1 MLNEEQK
8 VEPASENGNTTK
20 PPVSGSTDM
29 FGTIM
34 TCLPKYSNCQ
44 LCKYKNEP
52 QDSDVCTYC
61 AKHNKSTEYYR

>member
-1 MLNEEQK
+1 MK
-8 VEPASENGNTTK
+8 ENSKNNKNSLLGI
-20 PPVSGSTDM
+20 SGRTDI

-34 TCLPKYSNCQ
+34 TCLPRYSNCQ

-52 QDSDVCTYC
+52 QNSDVCTYC

>member
-1 MLNEEQK
+1 MSNEKQKNAPAESQPLNM
-8 VEPASENGNTTK
+8 GG
-20 PPVSGSTDM
+20 VSGSTDI

-44 LCKYKNEP
+44 LCKYKTMP
-52 QDSDVCTYC
+52 QNSDVCTYC

>member
-1 MLNEEQK
+1 MMEKEQNLNEPQTQALNIP
-8 VEPASENGNTTK
+8 V
-20 PPVSGSTDM
+20 VSGSTDI
-29 FGTIM
+29 FGIIM

-52 QDSDVCTYC
+52 QNSDVCTYC

>member
-1 MLNEEQK
+1 MTKKAENLNTPLQ
-8 VEPASENGNTTK
+8 PSLDIAG
-20 PPVSGSTDM
+20 VSGSTDI

-44 LCKYKNEP
+44 LCKYKEMP
-52 QDSDVCTYC
+52 QNSDVCTYC

>member
-1 MLNEEQK
+1 MTKK
-8 VEPASENGNTTK
+8 VENLNT
-20 PPVSGSTDM
+20 PLQPSLDIAGVSGGTDI

-44 LCKYKNEP
+44 LCKYKTMP
-52 QDSDVCTYC
+52 QNSDVCTYC

>member
-1 MLNEEQK
+1 MNKEQNSNEPQKQALNI
-8 VEPASENGNTTK
+8 AGI
-20 PPVSGSTDM
+20 SGSTDI

-34 TCLPKYSNCQ
+34 TCSPNYSNCQ

-52 QDSDVCTYC
+52 QNSDVCTYC

>member
-1 MLNEEQK
+1 MTQKAENLNI
-8 VEPASENGNTTK
+8 PLHPSLDIAG
-20 PPVSGSTDM
+20 VSGSTDI

-44 LCKYKNEP
+44 LCKYMNES
-52 QDSDVCTYC
+52 QNSDVCIYC